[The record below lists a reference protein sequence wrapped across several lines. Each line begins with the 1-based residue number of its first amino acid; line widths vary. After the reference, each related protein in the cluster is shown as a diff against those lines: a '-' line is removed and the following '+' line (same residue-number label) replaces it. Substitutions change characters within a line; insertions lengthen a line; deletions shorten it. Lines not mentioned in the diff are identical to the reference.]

1 MRLTKSKIIKEK
13 RNKGQFTYKFE
24 GTPEMTFEK
33 ALEAYK
39 NGYMFGRE
47 AAEKCGMSPA
57 LFSKRA
63 ASAGIRANELGFG
76 NKFITIIDET
86 GKQVRVRQ
94 KLTTKPRKAQRGD
107 RAQEY
112 EKARLTSM
120 MKGKYHSKGIEIALS
135 EAKKLG
141 LSYGKYV
148 AMKKMGAIY

>member
-1 MRLTKSKIIKEK
+1 MRLTKAKILKKK
-13 RNKGQFTYKFE
+13 RNKGRFVSKFE

-47 AAEKCGMSPA
+47 AAEKCGMSQS

-63 ASAGIRANELGFG
+63 SSAGVRSNELGFG
-76 NKFITIIDET
+76 NKFITIIDEN

-94 KLTTKPRKAQRGD
+94 KLTSSHKPRGD
-107 RAQEY
+107 RSQAF
-112 EKARLTSM
+112 EKERLTSM
-120 MKGKYHSKGIEIALS
+120 MKGKYHSKGIEVALS

-141 LSYGKYV
+141 LSYGKYI